1 MKTGSW
7 RCGPSLAMLAE
18 PNAFDRGGQGEH
30 QDPLSGGGDERLEAH
45 GSFKKTGSWRR
56 EPRMDMQVEEHPL
69 HGGGQGE
76 QEDPLGGGGDERL
89 EAAGTSTKR
98 EPRLE

>member
-1 MKTGSW
+1 
-7 RCGPSLAMLAE
+7 MLAE

-56 EPRMDMQVEEHPL
+56 EPRLDMLVELNP
-69 HGGGQGE
+69 
-76 QEDPLGGGGDERL
+76 L
-89 EAAGTSTKR
+89 EAVVKKR
-98 EPRLE
+98 CRSRSRALLAEEGPPVIADRPCRQ

>member
-1 MKTGSW
+1 M
-7 RCGPSLAMLAE
+7 
-18 PNAFDRGGQGEH
+18 DRGDTLG
-30 QDPLSGGGDERLEAH
+30 GGGDKRLEAH
-45 GSFKKTGSWRR
+45 GSFRKTGSWRR
-56 EPRMDMQVEEHPL
+56 EPRLDMQVEKHPL